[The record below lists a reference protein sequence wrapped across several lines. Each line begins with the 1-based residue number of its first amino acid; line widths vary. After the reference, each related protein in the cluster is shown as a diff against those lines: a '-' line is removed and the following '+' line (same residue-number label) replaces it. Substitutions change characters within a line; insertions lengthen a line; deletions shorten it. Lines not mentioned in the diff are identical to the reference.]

1 MKHIY
6 DLQLFTK
13 VPRMASIRFLTL
25 FALSLV
31 CSAAQ
36 AGLTFELRPVDLLG
50 DPTSSFVLG
59 ETVTIRLV
67 ATNSDPTGPAI
78 DFGTDTLGGFVAQ
91 ITATTND
98 ADEAVSGGFTFNSGF
113 STPGASGFEG
123 AGGAFSG
130 GSGANVFADPGTAP
144 FSISPP
150 EVLAEFSYT
159 ADVLG
164 DTDFGFS
171 AISAFN
177 TATFTN
183 AGEVNPV
190 LIGTSVNVTAVPEP
204 ASFAILGI
212 VGTGVVAIRRRR
224 RKKALV

>member
-1 MKHIY
+1 
-6 DLQLFTK
+6 
-13 VPRMASIRFLTL
+13 MASIRFLT
-25 FALSLV
+25 FIALLAV

-36 AGLTFELRPVDLLG
+36 AGLTFELRPVDLAG

-59 ETVTIRLV
+59 DTVTIRLV
-67 ATNSDPTGPAI
+67 ATNSDPAGPTI
-78 DFGTDTLGGFVAQ
+78 DFGTDTLDGFNAQ

-98 ADEAVSGGFTFNSGF
+98 ADEAVPGGFTFNNGF
-113 STPGASGFEG
+113 STPGSGGFGTAS
-123 AGGAFSG
+123 GAFSV
-130 GSGANVFADPGTAP
+130 GAADVFAVAGTAP

-177 TATFTN
+177 TAAFTD

-224 RKKALV
+224 GKKALV

>member
-1 MKHIY
+1 M
-6 DLQLFTK
+6 QLFTK
-13 VPRMASIRFLTL
+13 VPEMASIRFLT
-25 FALSLV
+25 FIALLAV

-36 AGLTFELRPVDLLG
+36 AGLTFELRPVDLAG

-59 ETVTIRLV
+59 DTVTIRLV
-67 ATNSDPTGPAI
+67 ATNSDPGGPAI
-78 DFGTDTLGGFVAQ
+78 DFGADTLSGFNAQ

-98 ADEAVSGGFTFNSGF
+98 ADEAVPGGFTFNDGF
-113 STPGASGFEG
+113 STPGSGGFGTAS
-123 AGGAFSG
+123 GAFSV
-130 GSGANVFADPGTAP
+130 GAADVVAVAGLAP

-171 AISAFN
+171 AIPAFN
-177 TATFTN
+177 TAAFTT

-224 RKKALV
+224 GKKALV